1 MTKKQKLSKMPRAYR
16 MRLLTTVLDAIES
29 AFKGPLMEEDVRR
42 AVEAAMTVKFGGYSV
57 VKR

>member
-16 MRLLTTVLDAIES
+16 MLDAIES